1 MHDVVFSHAI
11 SRLLATRLRLVY
23 AFMEDSVLRGLR
35 ARIARR
41 LLMIAR
47 VDSTQSLPPRRT
59 LTLSQESLAM
69 MLGVTRQTLS
79 REFNAMAQVGLIVLA
94 YGHIELN
101 SF

>member
-1 MHDVVFSHAI
+1 MLDLAIDMLVVPSASFSDLMHDVVFSHAI

-59 LTLSQESLAM
+59 L
-69 MLGVTRQTLS
+69 RFRRS
-79 REFNAMAQVGLIVLA
+79 R
-94 YGHIELN
+94 
-101 SF
+101 